1 MSESGKILAVDDPTI
16 LPRGLSRMPFPFWV
30 AILAVA
36 VLVSLAGFA
45 AHGFAENGLRLGSQL
60 AWRFACFAFFAAL
73 IVGPASRLIAWDWA
87 RRLGKDRHQMIW
99 GFCASFGVFIATL
112 IVPNTLA
119 PASVD
124 HEGLTFGMALFAIF
138 GGVLTA
144 VIAYVALP
152 RPALGEQARKAMLG
166 VGMAY
171 FWLAYTLTGLS
182 HLSGPHRPDAFY
194 DISLVLM
201 LMAVLLRFA
210 DRFVMKIR
218 QPKIIPQN

>member
-1 MSESGKILAVDDPTI
+1 
-16 LPRGLSRMPFPFWV
+16 
-30 AILAVA
+30 
-36 VLVSLAGFA
+36 
-45 AHGFAENGLRLGSQL
+45 
-60 AWRFACFAFFAAL
+60 
-73 IVGPASRLIAWDWA
+73 
-87 RRLGKDRHQMIW
+87 
-99 GFCASFGVFIATL
+99 
-112 IVPNTLA
+112 
-119 PASVD
+119 
-124 HEGLTFGMALFAIF
+124 
-138 GGVLTA
+138 VLTG

-210 DRFVMKIR
+210 DRFVIKIR
-218 QPKIIPQN
+218 RPKIIPQN